1 MHAYLYAHLEKGC
14 MNMLYPSLSD
24 LLEQVNS
31 RYMLVNIIAQR
42 AREIAMKNED
52 TGESLDKKP
61 VSSAIEE
68 IASGDMRINYD
79 KMG

>member
-1 MHAYLYAHLEKGC
+1 
-14 MNMLYPSLSD
+14 MLYPSLSD

-42 AREIAMKNED
+42 AREIAMKSED
-52 TGESLDKKP
+52 SGEPLDKKP

-68 IASGDMRINYD
+68 IASGEIRINYETL
-79 KMG
+79 

>member
-1 MHAYLYAHLEKGC
+1 
-14 MNMLYPSLSD
+14 MLYPSISS

-42 AREIAMKNED
+42 ARAIAVNSEE
-52 TGESLDKKP
+52 TGEPLNKKP

-68 IASGDMRINYD
+68 IASGEIRINHD
-79 KMG
+79 QHF

>member
-1 MHAYLYAHLEKGC
+1 
-14 MNMLYPSLSD
+14 MLYPSLSD

-42 AREIAMKNED
+42 AREIAMKSEEA
-52 TGESLDKKP
+52 GEPLDKKP

-68 IASGDMRINYD
+68 IASGDIRVSVD
-79 KMG
+79 SRS

>member
-1 MHAYLYAHLEKGC
+1 M
-14 MNMLYPSLSD
+14 MLYPSLST

-42 AREIAMKNED
+42 AREIAVKSEE
-52 TGESLDKKP
+52 TGEPLEKKP

-68 IASGDMRINYD
+68 IASGEIRINHVELC
-79 KMG
+79 

>member
-1 MHAYLYAHLEKGC
+1 
-14 MNMLYPSLSD
+14 MLYPSLAQ

-42 AREIAMKNED
+42 AREIAMKSEE
-52 TGESLDKKP
+52 TGEPLDKKP

-68 IASGDMRINYD
+68 IAGGTIRVSHDSLC
-79 KMG
+79 

>member
-1 MHAYLYAHLEKGC
+1 
-14 MNMLYPSLSD
+14 MLYPSLSD

-42 AREIAMKNED
+42 AREIAVRSED
-52 TGESLDKKP
+52 TGEPLDKKP

-68 IASGDMRINYD
+68 IASGEIKINYD
-79 KMG
+79 KIF